1 MTKVAYVKSSL
12 PLAQPISHIPFSVV
26 LLISVLFSFETRS
39 TDEPTEVTPSAYN
52 SSTFQISVYIINLT
66 FNISENM
73 SYSRALSFLEQAS
86 ELVPYLK
93 NGQFFFLL
101 LIILGYFTVA
111 SPQVASAIGH
121 IFILALSMARLAS
134 GALLMLSPPLIVTHM
149 YFKYPETYMALISAT
164 VFFVGRVLTILGGHF
179 HGIFTQWVEGH
190 PGLQD
195 FLDQVSTRGLGHW
208 IQDLAVRIAEPAHTE
223 SSDLNSDGSS
233 GLGAG
238 SYGAGLLDLDG
249 AEESG
254 SSGVPDSPIASSES
268 SPGETALVTV
278 PRYNLHSPVQVWYSR
293 GGRFHDPETPSPKR
307 DPKTPISG
315 VGTPMTP
322 LVRVR
327 SQRFPTPPRF
337 RRRSQA
343 SAKEYG
349 TLAELV
355 ADSIPEPRQ
364 ESSVVPEYASGNVRA
379 PPGFEGVVPG
389 TPFWATF

>member
-179 HGIFTQWVEGH
+179 HG
-190 PGLQD
+190 
-195 FLDQVSTRGLGHW
+195 
-208 IQDLAVRIAEPAHTE
+208 
-223 SSDLNSDGSS
+223 

>member
-12 PLAQPISHIPFSVV
+12 PLAQPISHIQFSVV

-52 SSTFQISVYIINLT
+52 PSTFQISVYIINLT

-101 LIILGYFTVA
+101 LIILGYFTVV

-134 GALLMLSPPLIVTHM
+134 GALLMFSPPLIVTHM

-164 VFFVGRVLTILGGHF
+164 VFFVGKVLTILGGHF

-208 IQDLAVRIAEPAHTE
+208 IQDLAVRIAEPAHTSNPTMSVPPSPNTTIDHMVPGSE
-223 SSDLNSDGSS
+223 EPSDLNSDGSS
-233 GLGAG
+233 GLGTG
-238 SYGAGLLDLDG
+238 SYGAGLSDSDG

-268 SPGETALVTV
+268 SPGETSLVTV
-278 PRYNLHSPVQVWYSR
+278 PRYNLHSPVQGWYSR
-293 GGRFHDPETPSPKR
+293 GGRFHDPETPCPKR
-307 DPKTPISG
+307 DPKTPTSG
-315 VGTPMTP
+315 VETPMTP
-322 LVRVR
+322 LVQVR
-327 SQRFPTPPRF
+327 SQRFPTP
-337 RRRSQA
+337 
-343 SAKEYG
+343 
-349 TLAELV
+349 
-355 ADSIPEPRQ
+355 PRQ

-389 TPFWATF
+389 TPFWAKF